1 MLPQTGAAAQGTLIR
16 DNPAKESAMNGQEFF
31 DNLEQTFRDH
41 DRQRRAE
48 IRKARRAAAPAAEET
63 DAEQPDPRKDV
74 PPAD

>member
-1 MLPQTGAAAQGTLIR
+1 
-16 DNPAKESAMNGQEFF
+16 MNGQEFF